1 MGAHLTFGKEIENS
15 SMALDLTYLLDQ
27 AEDGYLIPCRKEDG
41 TTDIHARATSGDTLL
56 HVAVGQRDFSAIRH
70 LAEAGL
76 DINARGDFY
85 QTPFYSAARTG
96 DFGIIGLLLQ
106 LGADPSIPDHLGD
119 LPCDM
124 LFSRLKQCP
133 EDFLMGLS
141 SWIDSNSA
149 KTNKKQAEQGGDG
162 DAGESV

>member
-1 MGAHLTFGKEIENS
+1 MT
-15 SMALDLTYLLDQ
+15 LDLTSLLDQ

-56 HVAVGQRDFSAIRH
+56 HVAVGQRDFAAIRY

-85 QTPFYSAARTG
+85 QTPFYSATRTG
-96 DFGIIGLLLQ
+96 DFGLIGLLLQ
-106 LGADPSIPDHLGD
+106 LGADPNIPDHLGD

-133 EDFLMGLS
+133 ENYLEELS
-141 SWIDSNSA
+141 SWIGSNSS
-149 KTNKKQAEQGGDG
+149 KPNKKQAEQDVHGNTH
-162 DAGESV
+162 